1 MAFSGDP
8 FALDSSSSKKF
19 NAARFSVTF
28 CVCYF
33 LVNAGN
39 FPVGLVTEEWPPSPS
54 GGGRHRAEVGGL
66 AERGRLPIFPFSII
80 IIIIIFFLL
89 LLLLFSFVLPP

>member
-54 GGGRHRAEVGGL
+54 GGGRHRTEVGGWL
-66 AERGRLPIFPFSII
+66 NVAVFQFSLLVLLLLSL
-80 IIIIIFFLL
+80 FFL